1 MAINSSIIDERHN
14 VVLNCTTIKPIFKK
28 IWWSWLNIGLV
39 YFFEY
44 AILVGFADVLTRQSN
59 IPLNPNFFQKN
70 VPTFMYSGLQNP
82 LFHVSD
88 RSDHLTLLNVLLQ
101 D

>member
-14 VVLNCTTIKPIFKK
+14 VVLNCATIKPIFKK

-70 VPTFMYSGLQNP
+70 VHSFMYPGL
-82 LFHVSD
+82 
-88 RSDHLTLLNVLLQ
+88 
-101 D
+101 